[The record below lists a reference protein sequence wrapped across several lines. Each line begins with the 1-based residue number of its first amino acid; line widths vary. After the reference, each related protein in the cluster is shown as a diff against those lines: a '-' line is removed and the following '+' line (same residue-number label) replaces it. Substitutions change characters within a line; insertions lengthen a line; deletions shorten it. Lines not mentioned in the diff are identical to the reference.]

1 MLYRDPALG
10 YNGPMLS
17 AKSLPDIT
25 QELNRLAEIVLIAV
39 RLSATLGTFLL
50 ALTAV
55 RPVAAAVAAA
65 SFLAL
70 GSLAV
75 TAVVRDRGG
84 SSLAPL
90 RYPGMALDVVV
101 LLAIGLVA
109 LADRS
114 LDTAAIVTLLVL
126 EAYSACVI
134 VVAALRLS
142 LTASLLGATVGFVA
156 PLVLGT
162 VAALRF
168 TGSAPSLLF
177 AAAATNALVGSLT
190 SLLCGRY
197 RALLQDNMVTED
209 TFRASRRLRMTMDI
223 VSASIFYL
231 HQLIDRLGDIS
242 ATLAAGARTQLA
254 RVEQATSSEES
265 IRVAI
270 QRIVLAAQVSNQTI
284 SRASRSS
291 ESGKSIASKATAQI
305 VGTRELVS
313 RMVAALSRVTETA
326 SQTSLL
332 TLNASIEASRSAE
345 EQGGFTMIAEE
356 IRQLAEKSV
365 QFAGEAGKWA
375 RQIEET
381 IEQGGESFL
390 EAAKVFDGIARD
402 LTGLGSNIKDLSTSV
417 KDQQGS
423 GQVAS
428 SAIEGISAVVEDN
441 RLSAEAVTRIIG
453 DLKKQILRLEAL
465 VQDKTLEAEALYRTA
480 QAAD

>member
-1 MLYRDPALG
+1 LG
-10 YNGPMLS
+10 YNDAMLS
-17 AKSLPDIT
+17 AKSLSDIT
-25 QELNRLAEIVLIAV
+25 QEQNRLAELILIVV
-39 RLSATLGTFLL
+39 RLSATVAAFIL

-55 RPVAAAVAAA
+55 RPVPSAVAAA

-75 TAVVRDRGG
+75 AAVVRDRSG
-84 SSLAPL
+84 SSLSPL
-90 RYPGMALDVVV
+90 RFPGMALDAVV
-101 LLAIGLVA
+101 LLGIGIMA
-109 LADRS
+109 LGDRS
-114 LDTAAIVTLLVL
+114 LDTAALVTLLVL
-126 EAYSACVI
+126 EAYAACVI

-142 LTASLLGATVGFVA
+142 LTVSVLGATVGSAA

-162 VAALRF
+162 LAALRV
-168 TGSAPSLLF
+168 TGRAPLLF
-177 AAAATNALVGSLT
+177 FAVAATNALAGSLT
-190 SLLCGRY
+190 SVLCGRY
-197 RALLQDNMVTED
+197 RALLRDNMVTED
-209 TFRASRRLRMTMDI
+209 TFRASRRLRMAMDI

-242 ATLAAGARTQLA
+242 ATLSAGARTQLA

-291 ESGKSIASKATAQI
+291 ESGKSIAGKATAQI
-305 VGTRELVS
+305 IGTRDLVN
-313 RMVAALSRVTETA
+313 RMIAALSRVTETA
-326 SQTSLL
+326 SQASLL
-332 TLNASIEASRSAE
+332 SLNASIEASRLAE

-365 QFAGEAGKWA
+365 QFAAEAGTWA

-390 EAAKVFDGIARD
+390 EAGKVFEGIARD
-402 LTGLGSNIKDLSTSV
+402 LAGLGSNVKDLATSV

-423 GQVAS
+423 SQLAS
-428 SAIEGISAVVEDN
+428 SALEGIGAVVEDN
-441 RLSAEAVTRIIG
+441 RLSAEAVARIIG
-453 DLKKQILRLEAL
+453 DLKKQILQLEAL
-465 VQDKTLEAEALYRTA
+465 VHDKVLEAEALYRAA